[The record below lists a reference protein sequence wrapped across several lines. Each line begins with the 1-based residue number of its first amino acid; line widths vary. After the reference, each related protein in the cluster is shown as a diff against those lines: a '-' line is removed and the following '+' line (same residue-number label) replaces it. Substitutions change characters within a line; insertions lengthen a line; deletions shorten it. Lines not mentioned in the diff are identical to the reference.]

1 MPGSECP
8 AGLKTSK
15 EGKKEKGIWPSLTS
29 AADRSLGQIHPGI
42 KSSFLL
48 PSWFSRKPVSQAPS
62 PVEGALWE
70 WPGSGG
76 VQLNLSRLL
85 GPSGKAAPHQGT
97 LLFITLLVR
106 R

>member
-1 MPGSECP
+1 MPSCIKNKQRGK
-8 AGLKTSK
+8 G
-15 EGKKEKGIWPSLTS
+15 EGDLAKFDLSGRPLS
-29 AADRSLGQIHPGI
+29 GQIRPGI

-85 GPSGKAAPHQGT
+85 GPSGKAAPHQGA